1 MRFLHRAL
9 LLAPILVALLC
20 GVMTAQEP
28 GVAVDSLPQ
37 RDLMDVFS
45 RIFKGKPKL
54 SDTLAGAEKPKVA
67 LSILPALS
75 ANPAVGILVGVSGNA
90 VTRFGPEPETSLSTI
105 SASVNY
111 TTKKQFNVLL
121 RSNVFTAGNR
131 WKFEGDW
138 RYLDT
143 NQPTYGLGE
152 AQPSSLESPMDFRLL
167 RFYETVYRETA
178 EGLLVGLGYHMN
190 DYFDIIDHHAKPG
203 VTTPFLDYNGGRTV
217 TQTLASGVSLNLLS
231 ETRDNPINATSGYY
245 ARLSLRMFP
254 TWLGSDDDWQSIE
267 AEGRI
272 YPRLFGGVH
281 SNLALWG
288 LAWLTFGNPPYLD
301 LPSIGWDYNNRSGR
315 GFAQG
320 RIRSSDMLYAEAEYR
335 VTLSR
340 DGFWGAVAFLNL
352 TSTTDPEL
360 DRWESPDAGW
370 GLGLRVKLNKHSRSN
385 ITIDLGFGA
394 EGSAGFF
401 LGTGEA
407 F

>member
-1 MRFLHRAL
+1 MGFLHRG
-9 LLAPILVALLC
+9 LLAPILVGMVSSA
-20 GVMTAQEP
+20 VMAQEP
-28 GVAVDSLPQ
+28 GGAPDTLPQ
-37 RDLMDVFS
+37 RDLMDVIS
-45 RIFKGKPKL
+45 RIIKGKPKL
-54 SDTLAGAEKPKVA
+54 SDTLAVPDEPKVA
-67 LSILPALS
+67 LSILPAIS

-121 RSNVFTAGNR
+121 RSNVFTSGNQ

-152 AQPSSLESPMDFRLL
+152 VQPSSLESPMDFRLV
-167 RFYETVYRETA
+167 RFYETVYWETG
-178 EGLLVGLGYHMN
+178 EGLLVGPGYHMN
-190 DYFDIIDHHAKPG
+190 YYFDIEDHNAGPG
-203 VTTPFLDYNGGRTV
+203 VTTPFLIYNNGRRV
-217 TQTLASGVSLNLLS
+217 TETLSSGISLNLLS
-231 ETRDNPINATSGYY
+231 ETRDNPINATTGHY
-245 ARLSLRMFP
+245 ARVSLRMFP

-272 YPRLFGGVH
+272 YPRLFGGVR

-288 LAWLTFGNPPYLD
+288 LAWLTFGKPPYLD
-301 LPSIGWDYNNRSGR
+301 LPAIGWDYNNRSGR

-360 DRWESPDAGW
+360 NRWESPDAGW

>member
-1 MRFLHRAL
+1 DT
-9 LLAPILVALLC
+9 V
-20 GVMTAQEP
+20 
-28 GVAVDSLPQ
+28 PQ
-37 RDLMDVFS
+37 RDLMDAIS
-45 RIFKGKPKL
+45 RIIKGKPKL
-54 SDTLAGAEKPKVA
+54 SDTLVLPAEPQIA
-67 LSILPALS
+67 LSILPAIS
-75 ANPAVGILVGVSGNA
+75 ASPSVGLLVGVSGNA
-90 VTRFGPEPETSLSTI
+90 VTRFGPAPETSLSTI

-121 RSNVFTAGNR
+121 RSNVFTSGNQ

-152 AQPSSLESPMDFRLL
+152 IQPSALESPMDFRLI
-167 RFYETVYRETA
+167 RFYETVYWETT
-178 EGLLVGLGYHMN
+178 EGLLVGPGYHLN
-190 DYFDIIDHHAKPG
+190 YYFDIEDHNAEPG
-203 VTTPFLDYNGGRTV
+203 VTTPFLVYNNGRRV
-217 TQTLASGVSLNLLS
+217 TETLSSGISLNLLS
-231 ETRDNPINATSGYY
+231 ETRDNPINATAGHY

-272 YPRLFGGVH
+272 YPRLLGGVR

-288 LAWLTFGNPPYLD
+288 LAWLTFGKPPYLD
-301 LPSIGWDYNNRSGR
+301 LPAIGWDYNNRSGR

-335 VTLSR
+335 ITLSR

-360 DRWESPDAGW
+360 NRWESPDAGW

-394 EGSAGFF
+394 EGSAGVF